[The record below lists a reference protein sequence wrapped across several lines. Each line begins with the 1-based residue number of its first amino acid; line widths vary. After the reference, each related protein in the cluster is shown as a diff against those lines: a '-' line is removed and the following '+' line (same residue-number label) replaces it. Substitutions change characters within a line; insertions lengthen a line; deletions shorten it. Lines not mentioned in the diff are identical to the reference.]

1 MKIFGSV
8 KGETSMLFGS
18 NLLEVAIGVIFVF
31 LLLSLLC
38 SAFSELLESVIKF
51 RARDLEKGIGKL
63 LNDSDLA
70 QSFFNHP
77 LIKPLGQKPSYIPAR
92 TFSLTLWNLATTEAA
107 KGKDVGAGVTQDLK
121 AIRGLIASMDGARY
135 GSIKASL
142 LTLIDEAGN
151 DINRARANIE
161 GWYNDAMDSVSGWY
175 KRRVH
180 WMLIAVGLIAA
191 VFLNIDSINVTRA
204 LWYNDT
210 LRNSVGAAAENYVK
224 ANPQTPTPQPSTSG
238 ESPAAKDP
246 EAEARAAI
254 DKVKYIRGEI
264 NKLDLP
270 IGWVHKP
277 DSEDPKYKDNRPLY
291 DKDMAVY
298 IIDPRRFPD
307 DGYSWFLKVLGLLF
321 TALAVSQ
328 GAPFWFDLLNKFMV
342 IRSTIKPRE
351 KSQEQP
357 SKDKPAPETAEGQND
372 DDEKGK

>member
-1 MKIFGSV
+1 MP
-8 KGETSMLFGS
+8 FGS

-63 LNDSDLA
+63 LNDSGLA

-77 LIKPLGQKPSYIPAR
+77 LIKPLGEKPSYIPAR

-121 AIRGLIASMDGARY
+121 AIRGLIASMDGKKH

-180 WMLIAVGLIAA
+180 WILIVVGLIAA

-238 ESPAAKDP
+238 ESLAAKDP
-246 EAEARAAI
+246 EAEAKAAL

-270 IGWVHKP
+270 IGWVRKP
-277 DSEDPKYKDNRPLY
+277 DSEDPKYKDNQPLY

-342 IRSTIKPRE
+342 IRSTVKPRE

-357 SKDKPAPETAEGQND
+357 SKDKPAPETSEGQNE
-372 DDEKGK
+372 DEEKSK